1 MSIKHCGIDLRII
14 KDVYNSLFSLSQGLK
29 GIHIP
34 LEKADLSKF
43 IRNGF
48 KVFKF
53 DCLDDVVETIKDEI
67 PGDIFYLDR
76 FESGVIGRKL
86 EIGSP
91 VNSIKDVDWYNLKVG
106 LTYADFLAI
115 DTGSLLLVED
125 EILTNITSYPE
136 KLYVTVSSSRLLNSF
151 LNSFD
156 IIYNLNRVFENRFL
170 IRIVNAPSRT
180 GDIEK
185 KIVFGAH
192 GPRDVNIFIYN
203 DGIELH
209 HILASYLTLRFYEKE
224 MCIRRYGYTLDH
236 FLNIYK
242 GYKIVME

>member
-1 MSIKHCGIDLRII
+1 MNIRHCGIDLRII
-14 KDVYNSLFSLSQGLK
+14 EDVYNSLFSLSQSLK
-29 GIHIP
+29 DIHVP
-34 LEKADLSKF
+34 MEEADLSKF

-53 DCLDDVVETIKDEI
+53 NSLDDVVETLEEEI
-67 PGDIFYLDR
+67 SGDVYYLDR

-91 VNSIKDVDWYNLKVG
+91 VNCVEDIDWYNLKVG
-106 LTYADFLAI
+106 VSYADFLAL

-136 KLYVTVSSSRLLNSF
+136 KLYITVSSSRLLSSF

-156 IIYNLNRVFENRFL
+156 MIYNLNRVFENSFL

-192 GPRDVNIFIYN
+192 GPKDVNIFIYN
-203 DGIELH
+203 DSIDHH
-209 HILASYLTLRFYEKE
+209 HIMASYLALRFYDKE
-224 MCIRRYGYTLDH
+224 MCIRRYGYTFDR
-236 FLNIYK
+236 FLNFYK
-242 GYKIVME
+242 GYKMVM